1 MTKRKQHRFKGGK
14 TIDVEEYHDGRYGA
28 PGCKREKKKNP
39 TKEQIQKINAEDY
52 ADGIVMELA
61 SDLMAAAGK
70 IAVESKELGI
80 DGIMSDW
87 KDTVIEECAEDKAFC
102 AAVRKKG
109 KYLKEYMAKLI
120 QYSFENKVPVS
131 AEILKIT
138 KVKHNGKLEN
148 FNGPLY
154 LGIPNRMEVRKI
166 ARKYYLGE

>member
-1 MTKRKQHRFKGGK
+1 
-14 TIDVEEYHDGRYGA
+14 
-28 PGCKREKKKNP
+28 
-39 TKEQIQKINAEDY
+39 
-52 ADGIVMELA
+52 MELA

-120 QYSFENKVPVS
+120 QYAFENKVPVS

>member
-1 MTKRKQHRFKGGK
+1 MALFERFGEF
-14 TIDVEEYHDGRYGA
+14 DSVEELNMTAEGL
-28 PGCKREKKKNP
+28 
-39 TKEQIQKINAEDY
+39 KEEGDLESLKVLAEENGLDAADAEDY
-52 ADGIVMELA
+52 ADGIVTELA

-70 IAVESKELGI
+70 IAVESKALGI

-120 QYSFENKVPVS
+120 QYSFENKVQVS

-138 KVKHNGKLEN
+138 KVKHNGK
-148 FNGPLY
+148 LY